1 MKLEACGKTDT
12 GLQRSNNEDSFHIDL
27 ANGLFIVA
35 DGMGGHAAGEVAS
48 RLAIETVC
56 TALAKRNAADLNLW
70 LGKAV
75 RAANAEIRQAA
86 EINPAWHKM
95 GTTLT
100 ILALSDNQARLA
112 HIGDSRFYR
121 LRNKELQ
128 QLSEDHSLVAEQLRM
143 GIITAEDA
151 RRSNLG
157 NLLTQAVGI
166 TTELDICKKTIP
178 LAARDR
184 LLLCSDGLTT
194 MLKDAAIARCLSQG
208 TPAQACADL
217 IEKALAAGGLD
228 NVTVV
233 VVDIIELDESTT
245 SAPGN

>member
-12 GLQRSNNEDSFHIDL
+12 GLQRSNNEDNFHIDL

-48 RLAIETVC
+48 SLAIETVC

-86 EINPAWHKM
+86 EVNPAWHKM

-112 HIGDSRFYR
+112 HIGDSRLYR

-128 QLSEDHSLVAEQLRM
+128 QFSEDHSLVAEQLRM
-143 GIITAEDA
+143 GIVTAEDA

-166 TTELDICKKTIP
+166 TTELDICKKKPSRLRPGTDCCC
-178 LAARDR
+178 AAM
-184 LLLCSDGLTT
+184 G
-194 MLKDAAIARCLSQG
+194 
-208 TPAQACADL
+208 
-217 IEKALAAGGLD
+217 
-228 NVTVV
+228 
-233 VVDIIELDESTT
+233 
-245 SAPGN
+245 